1 NGACADA
8 KLKSAEDKLAD
19 FLCRIQIRSDAIPY
33 LDGGWFRAFDYNR
46 WDYWSSS
53 ADAGWGAWS
62 VEAGWAQAWT
72 AATLALRQRHTS
84 FWDFTATSKVK
95 DQFHQARAELSEN
108 DGAPLHR

>member
-1 NGACADA
+1 LRRREPENRRRQTRGFSLSHPDP
-8 KLKSAEDKLAD
+8 LRKSS
-19 FLCRIQIRSDAIPY
+19 RN
-33 LDGGWFRAFDYNR
+33 LDGGWFRAFDYKR